1 MLKKLEDLGD
11 INFHNIFY
19 LTQYIKLIIISIW
32 IQYKNAMKFYD
43 HFFFSTKSL
52 HVHVA
57 FTVTLH
63 LNLG

>member
-11 INFHNIFY
+11 INFHILFNPIY
-19 LTQYIKLIIISIW
+19 KIIISIW
-32 IQYKNAMKFYD
+32 IQYKNEMKFYN

-57 FTVTLH
+57 FTVTVH